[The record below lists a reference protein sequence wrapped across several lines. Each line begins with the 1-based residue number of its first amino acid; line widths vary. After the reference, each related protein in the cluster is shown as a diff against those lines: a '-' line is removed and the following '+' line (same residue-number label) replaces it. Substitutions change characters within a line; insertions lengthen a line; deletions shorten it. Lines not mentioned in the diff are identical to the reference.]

1 MPETQLLQPDRGF
14 IDAVIASGGGDLKK
28 CFQCAT
34 CSVACGLSTDHAPFP
49 RKEMHWAQWG
59 LKDRLMADADIWLCH
74 QCNDC
79 SNRCPRQARPGDVLA
94 AVRRQAI
101 QHYAVPHRF
110 AAWVNNLGTLPF
122 MFLVPAV
129 LLAVALLLRD
139 PLAAALGMGQPDA
152 FYAEFFPH
160 WLLISFF
167 SFFVGL
173 ALLGA
178 IVGVVRFWRAMKEA
192 DAASGLTTPAAGI
205 VPSILVALGSIFWH
219 DRFREC
225 ETRRSRHWTH
235 LLAFYGFLALF
246 ITTAWAVIDLYV
258 MPLLG
263 VASAYPFD
271 LTHPMKFVAN
281 AGALLL
287 IVGSG
292 KAIWDRSRGGD
303 TIEISTAFD
312 WIFAW
317 LLLAIGVTGVVI
329 EILRFAAQPDPG
341 PGFVTTAYALYFI
354 HLVLVFG
361 LLVYL
366 PYSKFAHVF
375 YRTVALVYAERTGRT
390 RNGRLVAAPSG
401 A

>member
-1 MPETQLLQPDRGF
+1 MPETQLLQPDRAF
-14 IDAVIASGGGDLKK
+14 IDAVIADGGEDLKK

-59 LKDRLMADADIWLCH
+59 LKDRLMADPDIWLCH

-79 SNRCPRQARPGDVLA
+79 SKRCPRQARPGDVLA
-94 AVRRQAI
+94 AVRRQAV
-101 QHYAVPHRF
+101 QHYAVPRRF
-110 AAWVNNLGTLPF
+110 ASWVNNLGTMPL
-122 MFLVPAV
+122 MFLLPAI
-129 LLAVALLLRD
+129 L
-139 PLAAALGMGQPDA
+139 LAAALLVRDPLGAALGVGPADG

-167 SFFVGL
+167 SLFVGL
-173 ALLGA
+173 ALLGG
-178 IVGVVRFWRAMKEA
+178 IVGVVRFWGAMKEA
-192 DAASGLTTPAAGI
+192 DAASGLTTPAVGMMS
-205 VPSILVALGSIFWH
+205 SILRTLGSVFAH
-219 DRFREC
+219 DRFGEC
-225 ETRRSRHWTH
+225 ETRRSRRWTH

-246 ITTAWAVIDLYV
+246 ITTVWAVIDLYV
-258 MPLLG
+258 NPMLG
-263 VASAYPFD
+263 IASMYPFN

-287 IVGSG
+287 IVGSA
-292 KAIWDRSRGGD
+292 KAIWDRSQAD
-303 TIEISTAFD
+303 ASTETSTAFD
-312 WIFAW
+312 WTFAW
-317 LLLAIGVTGVVI
+317 LLLAIGVTGLVI
-329 EILRFAAQPDPG
+329 EILRFAAQPEVG
-341 PGFVTTAYALYFI
+341 AGFEATAYTLYFI

-366 PYSKFAHVF
+366 PYSKFAHVL

-390 RNGRLVAAPSG
+390 RNGRLAASG

>member
-1 MPETQLLQPDRGF
+1 MSETQLVQPDRAF
-14 IDAVIASGGGDLKK
+14 IDAVIACGGGDLKK

-34 CSVACGLSTDHAPFP
+34 CSVACGLSTDRAPFP

-94 AVRRQAI
+94 AVRRQAV

-110 AAWVNNLGTLPF
+110 ASWVNNPGTLPF

-139 PLAAALGMGQPDA
+139 PLAAALGMAQPDG

-167 SFFVGL
+167 SLFVGL

-178 IVGVVRFWRAMKEA
+178 IVGVVRFWRAMGGA
-192 DAASGLTTPAAGI
+192 DAASGLTTPAAG
-205 VPSILVALGSIFWH
+205 VVASVLGALGTIFWH

-225 ETRRSRHWTH
+225 EARRSRHWTH
-235 LLAFYGFLALF
+235 LFAFYGFLALF
-246 ITTAWAVIDLYV
+246 VTTVWAVIDLYV
-258 MPLLG
+258 LPLFG

-281 AGALLL
+281 AGAILL
-287 IVGSG
+287 IMGSG
-292 KAIWDRSRGGD
+292 KAIWDRSTGD
-303 TIEISTAFD
+303 AVETSTAFD

-317 LLLAIGVTGVVI
+317 LLLAIGVTGLVI
-329 EILRFAAQPDPG
+329 EILRFAAQADVG
-341 PGFVTTAYALYFI
+341 SGFVTTAYALYFI

-390 RNGRLVAAPSG
+390 RNGRLVAVASG

>member
-1 MPETQLLQPDRGF
+1 MPEIQLLQPDRDF

-34 CSVACGLSTDHAPFP
+34 CSVACGLSCDHSPFP

-59 LKDRLMADADIWLCH
+59 LKDRLMADPCIWLCH

-79 SNRCPRQARPGDVLA
+79 SERCPRQARPGDVLA
-94 AVRRQAI
+94 AVRRQAV

-110 AAWVNNLGTLPF
+110 ASWVNNLSTLPF
-122 MFLVPAV
+122 MFLIPAV

-139 PLAAALGMGQPDA
+139 PLGAALGAGQPDG

-167 SFFVGL
+167 SLFVGL
-173 ALLGA
+173 ALLGG
-178 IVGVVRFWRAMKEA
+178 IVGVARFWRAMKEA
-192 DAASGLTTPAAGI
+192 DAVSGLTTPAVGM
-205 VPSILVALGSIFWH
+205 VPSIVRTLGSIFAH

-225 ETRRSRHWTH
+225 NARRSRQWTH

-246 ITTAWAVIDLYV
+246 ITTVWAVIDLYV
-258 MPLLG
+258 NPMLG
-263 VASAYPFD
+263 IASAYPFD

-281 AGALLL
+281 AGAVLL

-292 KAIWDRSRGGD
+292 KAIWDRSRGNG
-303 TIEISTAFD
+303 TEVSTAFD
-312 WIFAW
+312 WSFAW

-329 EILRFAAQPDPG
+329 EILRFAMQPDAG
-341 PGFVTTAYALYFI
+341 ALETTAYALYFI

-366 PYSKFAHVF
+366 PYSKFAHVL
-375 YRTVALVYAERTGRT
+375 YRTVAVVYAEHTGRT

-401 A
+401 T